1 MTTVDGSDVTAPEGA
16 TVQFEFDVPKATLC
30 GQRGRR
36 RSTSASTTSLIHEL
50 TVLRSLSASC
60 FTSPMTSALKR
71 IGTCVD
77 SVCAARRRPGPA
89 GVRLSGSA

>member
-16 TVQFEFDVPKATLC
+16 TV
-30 GQRGRR
+30 
-36 RSTSASTTSLIHEL
+36 HEL